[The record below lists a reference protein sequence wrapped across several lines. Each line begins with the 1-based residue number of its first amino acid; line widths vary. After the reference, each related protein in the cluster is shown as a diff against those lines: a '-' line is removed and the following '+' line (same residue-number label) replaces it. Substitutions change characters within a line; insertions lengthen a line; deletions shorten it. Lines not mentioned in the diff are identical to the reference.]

1 MNLSADIVGY
11 CYNLVRLIILNR
23 MHLLKRPSWFLLC
36 GGSAAATLSWIS
48 KRSDVKCDA
57 NSEINA
63 NLTKVGLQEREV
75 FVKSLSPFS
84 LHVMVDPED
93 VVLGVP

>member
-1 MNLSADIVGY
+1 
-11 CYNLVRLIILNR
+11 

-36 GGSAAATLSWIS
+36 GGSAAATLYWIS

-57 NSEINA
+57 NSEFNA

-75 FVKSLSPFS
+75 FVKSLNPFFS
-84 LHVMVDPED
+84 LHVIVDYEGI
-93 VVLGVP
+93 VLGVP